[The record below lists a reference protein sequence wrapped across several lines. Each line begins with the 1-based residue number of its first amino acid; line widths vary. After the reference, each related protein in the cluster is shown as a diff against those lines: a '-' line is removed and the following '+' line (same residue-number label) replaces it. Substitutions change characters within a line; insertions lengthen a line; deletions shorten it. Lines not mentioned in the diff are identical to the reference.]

1 MAYKTGDREQK
12 TFLPPVIDDYVS
24 REDPVRV
31 YDAFVNAL
39 DFQELGIPIEQCKA
53 GAHEYYPREMLK
65 LFIYGYSYGIRSS
78 RKLERACHHNLSFIW
93 LTGGLKPDY
102 RTISRFRSKHKKA
115 IKKVLKQCVRTCIEL
130 DLIEGNTLFVD
141 GSAFRGNA
149 SIKNTWTKKRC
160 EKRLKKV
167 DDEIDRLVEEA
178 ERIDQV
184 EENQESL
191 IKIKGELQD
200 KEELEKKIKE
210 IAATLKEL
218 SRRSHNT
225 TDPGCVKV
233 KSRQGTHA
241 GYNVQIVVDKK
252 HGLIVHGEAS
262 SRSQDAN
269 QFSEQVTKASSVLG
283 KKPEIVSSDSGYHSL
298 EDLEKVDED
307 ITIVM
312 PSQKQAQQEHGH
324 SLGEFDKERFRYD
337 PDKDEYICPAGK
349 RLKYMGHNNVKGR
362 GQYKAKG
369 SECRGCRHFGVC
381 TKSRNGRT
389 VTRLDQ
395 EELMEQLKS
404 TYQSPEGQEIYKL
417 RGQKAEL
424 PFGHMKRNLGA
435 GQFMLR
441 GRAKADAEVSILST
455 CFNISRMITLIG
467 IPTLI
472 LKLNGA

>member
-39 DFQELGIPIEQCKA
+39 NFQELGIPIEQCKA

-115 IKKVLKQCVRTCIEL
+115 IKKVLKQCVRMCIEL

-149 SIKNTWTKKRC
+149 SIKNTWNKERC

-191 IKIKGELQD
+191 IKIKEELQD

-210 IAATLKEL
+210 IAATLKES

-233 KSRQGTHA
+233 KS
-241 GYNVQIVVDKK
+241 
-252 HGLIVHGEAS
+252 
-262 SRSQDAN
+262 
-269 QFSEQVTKASSVLG
+269 
-283 KKPEIVSSDSGYHSL
+283 
-298 EDLEKVDED
+298 
-307 ITIVM
+307 
-312 PSQKQAQQEHGH
+312 QARN
-324 SLGEFDKERFRYD
+324 S
-337 PDKDEYICPAGK
+337 
-349 RLKYMGHNNVKGR
+349 
-362 GQYKAKG
+362 
-369 SECRGCRHFGVC
+369 CR
-381 TKSRNGRT
+381 
-389 VTRLDQ
+389 
-395 EELMEQLKS
+395 
-404 TYQSPEGQEIYKL
+404 I
-417 RGQKAEL
+417 
-424 PFGHMKRNLGA
+424 
-435 GQFMLR
+435 
-441 GRAKADAEVSILST
+441 
-455 CFNISRMITLIG
+455 
-467 IPTLI
+467 
-472 LKLNGA
+472 